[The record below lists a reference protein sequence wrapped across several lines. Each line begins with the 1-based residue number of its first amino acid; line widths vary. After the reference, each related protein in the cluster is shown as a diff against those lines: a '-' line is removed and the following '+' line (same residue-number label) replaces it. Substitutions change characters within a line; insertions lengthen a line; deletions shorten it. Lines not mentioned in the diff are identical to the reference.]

1 MTKLEIF
8 HTILFIIFGISALC
22 GVKGEKKPRK
32 YLSIGIGILAL
43 LIAAYDIVVTGF
55 GIAIF

>member
-8 HTILFIIFGISALC
+8 HTVIFILLGIFILSRKKETRKSKYIDLC
-22 GVKGEKKPRK
+22 
-32 YLSIGIGILAL
+32 IGILAL